1 MTSDTFLG
9 FLVATD
15 LTGEATKDVI
25 SHCLHCFSM
34 LVVPNQIKTDNG
46 TGYCRQAFEMFCWQ
60 FNVTHITV
68 IAYNPQGLGIVEQ
81 AHGTLKQYLPKVK
94 KGGNYI
100 PIHHKIIQIILF
112 LF

>member
-25 SHCLHCFSM
+25 SRCLHCFSM

-46 TGYCRQAFEMFCWQ
+46 TGYCRQAFEMFC
-60 FNVTHITV
+60 
-68 IAYNPQGLGIVEQ
+68 
-81 AHGTLKQYLPKVK
+81 
-94 KGGNYI
+94 
-100 PIHHKIIQIILF
+100 
-112 LF
+112 

>member
-1 MTSDTFLG
+1 
-9 FLVATD
+9 
-15 LTGEATKDVI
+15 
-25 SHCLHCFSM
+25 
-34 LVVPNQIKTDNG
+34 
-46 TGYCRQAFEMFCWQ
+46 
-60 FNVTHITV
+60 V